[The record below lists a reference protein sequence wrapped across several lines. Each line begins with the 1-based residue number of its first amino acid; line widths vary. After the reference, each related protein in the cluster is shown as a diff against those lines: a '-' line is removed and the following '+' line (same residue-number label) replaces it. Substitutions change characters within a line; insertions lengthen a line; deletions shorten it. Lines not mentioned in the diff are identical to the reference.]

1 MQWRDSTSRYGLV
14 SIVLH
19 WSIVL
24 GIIAQYILAEAGEGE
39 GKAAESGFD
48 AMQWHSSLGVTLLA
62 LALIRLIW
70 RLPQAT
76 PTPPSTMRGY
86 EIVAAR
92 AVHVALYALL
102 FSIPLSGWA
111 LATIEDELLPYLG
124 LFNLPALRVPGP
136 LWSEDRLEALHETLF
151 NILVAL
157 AALHLLAALK
167 HHFFD
172 RDTVLR
178 RMLPGRSP

>member
-1 MQWRDSTSRYGLV
+1 
-14 SIVLH
+14 
-19 WSIVL
+19 
-24 GIIAQYILAEAGEGE
+24 
-39 GKAAESGFD
+39 
-48 AMQWHSSLGVTLLA
+48 
-62 LALIRLIW
+62 
-70 RLPQAT
+70 
-76 PTPPSTMRGY
+76 MRGH

-102 FSIPLSGWA
+102 FAIPLSGWA